1 MFNKIFADDW
11 IRTTNVWYQKR
22 QLFQLSHNHCPVFN
36 LLGKMLRNQIE
47 LAVLIS
53 KAIFCLDSILYF
65 YQNPSSNND

>member
-22 QLFQLSHNHCPVFN
+22 QHFQLSHNHCPVFN

-53 KAIFCLDSILYF
+53 KEIFCLDSILF
-65 YQNPSSNND
+65 FNQNPSSNND